1 MSKEIKALEAEVDR
15 LAAELQDARQRL
27 YDVKVAASGISV
39 GDIVM
44 DKRGVLHR
52 VTYIDVSWAQNPPW
66 VKGNPQKKDGTWG
79 IVERNLYHYW
89 TKED

>member
-52 VTYIDVSWAQNPPW
+52 NPPW